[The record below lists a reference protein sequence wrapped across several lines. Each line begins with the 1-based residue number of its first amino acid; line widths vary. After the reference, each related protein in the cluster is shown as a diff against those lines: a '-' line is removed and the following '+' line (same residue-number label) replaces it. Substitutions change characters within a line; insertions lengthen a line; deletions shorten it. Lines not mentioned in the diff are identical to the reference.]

1 MRSFSKKLAFV
12 LAAAMVVTAFAP
24 AAKAEA
30 ASEMAINKQDKI
42 LYVTDGKGIND
53 AAQVGGGKGNVSV
66 YDFSVKNKPA
76 DWKTAYSFAWSSS
89 DEDVVTVGKG
99 GVTTAVGV
107 GKATVYCKVTNKA
120 TKEVTTLKTDVTVK
134 ANAAKVE
141 IINAD
146 DWADLAYEV
155 GDTIDLNRAMYD
167 AAGVKTTKRGQY
179 VTDYTKWVAEP
190 ATGVK
195 IDSTKGTFTFTE
207 EAEAGEYSFW
217 CETYQSKKYTATTA
231 KSDVVKVV
239 LVKDNA
245 FTATQ
250 DSLNQFTIN
259 FDSAVE
265 ALAKG
270 DVTVQKIRVAN
281 EKEYYTKVTVKSV
294 ALNEAKDAATV
305 VLFNSLEDGTNYKIT
320 VKGSEE
326 AFVLSA
332 TAGYPVAM
340 EVFAKNDQNKV
351 LDVLTTGVDATLDA
365 KFYDESGVDVT
376 AKGYKATFSL
386 VEYSKNGGYSLAG
399 TTLKIKKAGEVVG
412 VKAKCQKYEN
422 GKLVVNLEEVFYFTA
437 EDEAPVYAV
446 GVADFS
452 VNGFDSNGNQQTIQV
467 QDKNKELSVKVEYD
481 NGSVSKNGVKA
492 NGALETKPVATTLS
506 FTALDPSVCNI
517 TSNGILIPYKEGTAG
532 FYVNTVTVQKNGTK
546 VVEPFGEVYV
556 EVKANSKFD
565 HITIDKY
572 DATVG
577 VVEGYDTA
585 EIKVT
590 AYDQYGNK
598 FAGADAITI
607 EGVSDNAKIVTLGK
621 SGSGAEQKILIDGSA
636 IKTALSGN
644 ANFAIAAGDAAYL
657 EFKVKIGNSEQYFSV
672 VVQDK
677 SANEDDYYF
686 AVENNGKTDALR
698 VVTNDGNTNTEDLKT
713 LTFTVYQMS
722 NNTKVGK
729 IEFDAHPGNDLSA
742 VSEGQYFFKLLK
754 DGKEVAVDGNMVTT
768 DGTSVSIKL
777 SELSDA
783 ASGSAIGAGKK
794 LVTYNTTGAGNYVF
808 ELYLSYANG
817 DLTQVDVNSCYVT
830 VGDKG
835 AYTVASQEKNEIDMS
850 DSFNHAIGNGYVADY
865 KTALLKCFKFN
876 GRDGK
881 EVDLTAE
888 GKMVD
893 VKYDA
898 TVGTGSVYVESIT
911 VYEAVATNEYVAY
924 EIPVNVV
931 LVRK

>member
-53 AAQVGGGKGNVSV
+53 AAQVGGGKGNVST

-107 GKATVYCKVTNKA
+107 GEATVYCKVTNKA

-250 DSLNQFTIN
+250 DSLTKFTIN

-265 ALAKG
+265 ALAKS
-270 DVTVQKIRVAN
+270 DVTVQKVRVAN
-281 EKEYYTKVTVKSV
+281 EKEYYTKMTVKAV

-305 VLFNSLEDGTNYKIT
+305 ELFNSLEDGVNYKIT

-332 TAGYPVAM
+332 TVGYPVAL
-340 EVFAKNDQNKV
+340 EVFAKDAQGKA
-351 LDVLTTGVDATLDA
+351 LDVLTTNVDATLDA
-365 KFYDESGVDVT
+365 KFYDENGVDVT

-386 VEYSKNGGYSLAG
+386 VEYSKNGGYTLAG

-422 GKLVVNLEEVFYFTA
+422 GKLVVDLAETFYFTA
-437 EDEAPVYAV
+437 EDPAPVYAV

-452 VNGFDSNGNQQTIQV
+452 VNDKYDNNKAQSIQV
-467 QDKNKELSVKVEYD
+467 QNKTNKLSVKVAYD
-481 NGSVSKNGVKA
+481 NDSVSKNGVYA
-492 NGALETKPVATTLS
+492 NGPLDTKPVATTLS

-517 TSNGILIPYKEGTAG
+517 TADGTLVPYKEGTAG

-565 HITIDKY
+565 HITLDKY

-577 VVEGYDTA
+577 VVDGYDTA

-590 AYDQYGNK
+590 AYDQYGQE
-598 FAGADAITI
+598 FDGAKNIKI
-607 EGVSDNAKIVTLGK
+607 EGVSDNAKKVTLGQ
-621 SGSGAEQKILIDGSA
+621 SGSGKVQKILIDGSA
-636 IKTALSGN
+636 IKTTLN
-644 ANFAIAAGDAAYL
+644 NTKDFAIAPGDAAYL
-657 EFKVKIGNSEQYFSV
+657 EFKVSIDGSEQYFSV

-677 SANEDDYYF
+677 GAADDYYF

-729 IEFDAHPGNDLSA
+729 IEFNAHPGDDLSA

-754 DGKEVAVDGNMVTT
+754 DGKEVKVDGNMITT
-768 DGTSVSIKL
+768 DKTSVSIKL

-835 AYTVASQEKNEIDMS
+835 AYTLVSQEKNEIDMT
-850 DSFNHAIGNGYVADY
+850 DTFDHAIGNGYVEDY

-881 EVDLTAE
+881 EVDLTT
-888 GKMVD
+888 KTVD
-893 VKYDA
+893 IKYDA
-898 TVGTGSVYVESIT
+898 TAGTGSVYVESIT

>member
-107 GKATVYCKVTNKA
+107 GEATVYCKVTNKA

-250 DSLNQFTIN
+250 DSLTKFTIN

-270 DVTVQKIRVAN
+270 DVTVQKVRVAN

-305 VLFNSLEDGTNYKIT
+305 ELFNALEDGTNYKIT

-332 TAGYPVAM
+332 TVGYPVAL
-340 EVFAKNDQNKV
+340 EVVAKDAQGKV
-351 LDVLTTGVDATLDA
+351 LDVLTTGVDATLA
-365 KFYDESGVDVT
+365 ATFYDESGVDVT

-399 TTLKIKKAGEVVG
+399 STLKIKKAGEVVG

-422 GKLVVNLEEVFYFTA
+422 GKLVVNLEETFYFTA
-437 EDEAPVYAV
+437 EDPAPVYAV

-452 VNGFDSNGNQQTIQV
+452 VNGFAQSGNQQSLQV
-467 QDKNKELSVKVEYD
+467 KDKSTNKLSVKVEYD
-481 NGSVSKNGVKA
+481 NGSVSKNAVFAKD
-492 NGALETKPVATTLS
+492 ALETKPVATTLS

-517 TSNGILIPYKEGTAG
+517 TADGTLVPYKEGVAG
-532 FYVNTVTVQKNGTK
+532 FYVNTVTKQKNGSDL
-546 VVEPFGEVYV
+546 VEPFGEVYV
-556 EVKANSKFD
+556 EIKANSKFEY
-565 HITIDKY
+565 ITLDKY
-572 DATVG
+572 DVTVG
-577 VVEGYDTA
+577 VVDTYDTA
-585 EIKVT
+585 TIKVT
-590 AYDQYGNK
+590 AFDQYDAK
-598 FAGADAITI
+598 FAGAATI
-607 EGVSDNAKIVTLGK
+607 AVEGVSDNAKAVVSVLTKG
-621 SGSGAEQKILIDGSA
+621 GAGAEQTITVDGSA
-636 IKTALSGN
+636 LLSALN
-644 ANFAIAAGDAAYL
+644 ATANFKVNAGDAAYL
-657 EFKVKIGNSEQYFSV
+657 EFKVKVGNSEQFFSV

-677 SANEDDYYF
+677 GAAEDNYF
-686 AVENNGKTDALR
+686 AIENNGKTDALR
-698 VVTNDGNTNTEDLKT
+698 VVTDKADSSALKV
-713 LTFTVYQMS
+713 LTFTVYEMS

-729 IEFDAHPGNDLSA
+729 INFAAFPEKVET
-742 VSEGQYFFKLLK
+742 VSKGQYFYKLTK
-754 DGKEVAVDGNMVTT
+754 DGNAVDGAFVKF
-768 DGTSVSIKL
+768 DGTSVSI
-777 SELSDA
+777 ELSGLSAA
-783 ASGSAIGAGKK
+783 ASGSAIGAGKTVNYDK
-794 LVTYNTTGAGNYVF
+794 TGAGNYVF
-808 ELYLSYANG
+808 ELYYSYSDG
-817 DLTQVDVNSCYVT
+817 DLTQIDVNSCYVT
-830 VGDKG
+830 VGNKG
-835 AYTVASQEKNEIDMS
+835 AYALVSQEKNEVDIADGINLGIN
-850 DSFNHAIGNGYVADY
+850 DCLAADKTTEDAI
-865 KTALLKCFKFN
+865 LKCFKFN

-881 EVDLTAE
+881 EVDLTT
-888 GKMVD
+888 KTVD
-893 VKYDA
+893 VKFDA
-898 TVGTGSVYVESIT
+898 TAGTGTVFVESIT
-911 VYEAVATNEYVAY
+911 VYESVADGEFVAY
-924 EIPVNVV
+924 DIPVNVV